1 MTRLPRID
9 LPPSADQLIALPGSF
24 GRRFLVTVD
33 TEEEFDWSMPFA
45 REAHGTAALGALPHS
60 QSRMEEA
67 GVRPLDLVDH
77 AVASDPRAACLAD
90 WARRGS
96 ATVGAHM
103 HPWTTP
109 PYDEALSGP
118 NSFAGN
124 LPRRSNAPRSS
135 P

>member
-1 MTRLPRID
+1 
-9 LPPSADQLIALPGSF
+9 
-24 GRRFLVTVD
+24 VTVD